1 MRRGLFS
8 VLVTLAVVVLVAGCS
23 QDDATPLLDYPPIS
37 TSQTATSG
45 GIPTIETPT
54 YTPTPDI
61 EATVQALLQAALQAQ
76 RPPAATTIS
85 PEIVANAPKP
95 VATPTPTAKP
105 VAAPTPT
112 AKPTPT
118 PTAKP
123 TPTPTA
129 KPTLTPT
136 PTAKPTPTPT
146 PTVRPPRPR
155 VAAKDAGSFNPF
167 PNTYKGNVL
176 IDGSQAP
183 DGTIVFA
190 RIKDYQTPDVFVT
203 DGRYKN
209 LILGP
214 PSITYYGKE
223 AVFYA
228 IVDGQEVRA
237 DESATFQQA
246 NLMTK
251 AFLLNALDLHFCPC

>member
-1 MRRGLFS
+1 VRRGLFS

-76 RPPAATTIS
+76 RPPAATPLS

-112 AKPTPT
+112 AKPV
-118 PTAKP
+118 A
-123 TPTPTA
+123 A
-129 KPTLTPT
+129 PT

-251 AFLLNALDLHFCPC
+251 AFLLNTLDLHFCPC